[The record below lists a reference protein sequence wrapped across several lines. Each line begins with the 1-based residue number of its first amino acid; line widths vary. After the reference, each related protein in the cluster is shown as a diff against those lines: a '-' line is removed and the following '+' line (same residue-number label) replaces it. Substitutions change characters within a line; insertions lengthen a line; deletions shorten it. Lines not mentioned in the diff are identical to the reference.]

1 MTASLA
7 ISLEERFSISTSTAN
22 NRFDSSRLLTAI
34 CISLLSSSNAIVFPG
49 NCVNHHE
56 FLCPDRLPYAVCRK
70 HITGNEVPFSCYPFN
85 RCMPHYLQK
94 LPWFIKPPFVILRP
108 VPDRRRSRLPTR
120 SVLLLRRVVHW
131 TTAPC
136 HISPHANPL
145 IVSTTASMSLY
156 LPTGT
161 YRRTK
166 SSAKPP

>member
-7 ISLEERFSISTSTAN
+7 ISSGERFSISTSTAN

-34 CISLLSSSNAIVFPG
+34 CISLLLSSNAIVFPG

-108 VPDRRRSRLPTR
+108 VPDRRRILPHLSACESIDCFDDR
-120 SVLLLRRVVHW
+120 INVVIFAGRNIPADKVIRQ
-131 TTAPC
+131 TTMRKQNIIDPVK
-136 HISPHANPL
+136 ISLA
-145 IVSTTASMSLY
+145 
-156 LPTGT
+156 GC
-161 YRRTK
+161 
-166 SSAKPP
+166 